1 MTPAL
6 RVFISSMIAFISNF
20 AWAYW
25 VNSMM
30 TDQIMGLMRF
40 ALVQGIYS
48 GLMTAGFTVMVERS
62 IVFLRRRKLPLLWL
76 GPLAPMAF
84 QSSSVILVNIAN
96 QTPNLWMTVAPSII
110 FSSIYGYLYTFSIVR
125 SRLEN

>member
-20 AWAYW
+20 GWAYW

-30 TDQIMGLMRF
+30 TDQVMGLLRF

-48 GLMTAGFTVMVERS
+48 GLMTAGFTLMVERS
-62 IVFLRRRKLPLLWL
+62 IVFLRAKHLPILWL
-76 GPLAPMAF
+76 GPVGPLAF
-84 QSSSVILVNIAN
+84 QSSSVILVNVIN
-96 QTPNLWMTVAPSII
+96 QTPSLWMTVAPSII
-110 FSSIYGYLYTFSIVR
+110 FSTLYGYLYTLSIIR
-125 SRLEN
+125 NRLDE